1 MTADEF
7 RRIALSMPDAVES
20 SHMGHPDFR
29 VRNLVFAT
37 LSHPD
42 EGWGMVKLTP
52 DRQRLCLATHPAT
65 FVPAKGAW
73 GLSGNTLVRL
83 SAANEVAVHEAIESA
98 WRSVADKTPGR
109 KKRAR

>member
-1 MTADEF
+1 MTPDDF
-7 RRIALSMPDAVES
+7 RQIALSMPEAVES

-29 VRNLVFAT
+29 VRNTVFAT
-37 LSHPD
+37 LSYPD

-52 DRQRLCLATHPAT
+52 DQQRLSLATHPAT

-73 GLSGNTLVRL
+73 GLKGSTLVRL
-83 SAANEVAVHEAIESA
+83 SAANEVAVHEAMESA
-98 WRSVADKTPGR
+98 WRAVAEKTPGR